1 IRSTGMG
8 STEIKD
14 LLVGR
19 CIPGKPVCPA
29 TTAEISLHED
39 IIRELTG
46 FYAVKRPPRDSIET
60 A

>member
-1 IRSTGMG
+1 MG